1 MKHLDIYRWSY
12 KNPKDHNSNNYW
24 CTTQIGVVVE
34 DNLIDTYWGWPPERQ
49 FSEGRKWSLEVA
61 QKKLDLEFVAN
72 LVDLEILD
80 DLGKFYDDVIDLTH
94 SNTTQN
100 LKFIRKG
107 QQRSIPVMIKYYEE
121 EIINLKSDIQ
131 YKMYKLNNVEQ
142 KLLELQKSYE

>member
-72 LVDLEILD
+72 LDDLEILED
-80 DLGKFYDDVIDLTH
+80 FDKFYDDVIDLTH